1 MIDERA
7 EKDKS
12 FADISHINNNFM
24 TKTEFNVEMI
34 DNFNMFD
41 SRERIETIISIL
53 EEQIDFDYYVKQNV
67 IVAHYPL
74 HKRDPSDII
83 DVFYEF
89 LSSLKWHFV
98 FGAEDFRGPSWY
110 KKFTAIN
117 FVKSYYGEKYAFE
130 LAFLVHYQAWLQIPA
145 FFGFIITL
153 YQAYQYYLYKSV
165 PRVIDN
171 EFNGIYGLF
180 LSIWSTLFIQ
190 SWKKKQEMIIFYW
203 NLSEEMVKKDDE
215 RTSDFKFNM
224 VFNEITKDMQKT
236 QMVPKAK
243 ELRKQNMI
251 SYLYLFIVTL
261 VLAVYVYF
269 DGLFN
274 KQKDQKVNE
283 MAKTEGETYSYY
295 ELYKYDV
302 FVNANVG
309 VYSILIIILG
319 IKYSEV
325 AKKYTETLNFQF
337 QSHYENQLITL
348 YVAFNFLNFYLP
360 LLMVAVL
367 YTLFT
372 YQDVFT
378 LIGSQMA
385 GKQIFANVIE
395 YITPVLYTRKRL
407 NKLNKFFEDVI
418 YEEKAIEEFKE
429 LDENGNVVEQKDIK
443 TKIQKNK
450 RAIKGKILHTAN
462 KFAAENEDETSSEN
476 ADSDDESSDDEWI
489 HLDSTAEFALD
500 Y

>member
-1 MIDERA
+1 
-7 EKDKS
+7 
-12 FADISHINNNFM
+12 
-24 TKTEFNVEMI
+24 
-34 DNFNMFD
+34 
-41 SRERIETIISIL
+41 
-53 EEQIDFDYYVKQNV
+53 
-67 IVAHYPL
+67 
-74 HKRDPSDII
+74 
-83 DVFYEF
+83 
-89 LSSLKWHFV
+89 
-98 FGAEDFRGPSWY
+98 
-110 KKFTAIN
+110 
-117 FVKSYYGEKYAFE
+117 
-130 LAFLVHYQAWLQIPA
+130 
-145 FFGFIITL
+145 
-153 YQAYQYYLYKSV
+153 
-165 PRVIDN
+165 
-171 EFNGIYGLF
+171 
-180 LSIWSTLFIQ
+180 
-190 SWKKKQEMIIFYW
+190 
-203 NLSEEMVKKDDE
+203 MVNKDDE

-224 VFNEITKDMQKT
+224 VFNETTKNTQKT

-261 VLAVYVYF
+261 VLAVYVYL

-378 LIGSQMA
+378 LIGS
-385 GKQIFANVIE
+385 
-395 YITPVLYTRKRL
+395 
-407 NKLNKFFEDVI
+407 
-418 YEEKAIEEFKE
+418 
-429 LDENGNVVEQKDIK
+429 
-443 TKIQKNK
+443 
-450 RAIKGKILHTAN
+450 
-462 KFAAENEDETSSEN
+462 
-476 ADSDDESSDDEWI
+476 
-489 HLDSTAEFALD
+489 
-500 Y
+500 